1 MTAPIK
7 IRGIAALDVAN
18 FLKRESDSGSGCTG
32 AEVFLDLL
40 FGEAE
45 REVFAVFVRA
55 VLFEELFFELPEAD
69 FTECDF
75 AVFAIISRCS
85 LSP

>member
-18 FLKRESDSGSGCTG
+18 FLNREDDSGSVCAG
-32 AEVFLDLL
+32 AEVFLELL
-40 FGEAE
+40 FVEAE
-45 REVFAVFVRA
+45 REVLLVPVRE
-55 VLFEELFFELPEAD
+55 VVWEELFFELPED
-69 FTECDF
+69 DLPERDF
-75 AVFAIISRCS
+75 AVLAIISRCS